1 MNEEQNKA
9 LAQTA
14 KSDTVS
20 GVNAENEES
29 TAHTDAPAREGV
41 QVQANGTDCQQKRQ
55 TGARND
61 DKKGKKRGN
70 STAYS
75 ARTKKRILIVGITVG
90 VLLLALVGFL
100 IANVIASNRPPEFAT
115 VRDRFA
121 TLIEASYELNQVIF
135 GEGLPV
141 YKRFEREIKPYT
153 VTFKEKEEKLLYY
166 LIADD
171 EYGTVVSYEY
181 QIQRMEGK
189 VNQDG
194 IKIYT
199 VYDVQTG
206 EELPAY
212 QKGAARFVQRSLIE
226 REGYIH
232 QEGKYYY
239 YPIENYENPEL
250 VYAEIYSGEEDKN
263 YDYVRFDCKYKSTD
277 DLKSAINS
285 VYSQAYIS
293 YLYEVLFTGTVD
305 LRDEVIQALY
315 IDYQEEDGGISY
327 LMRTNAWWDWR
338 KIPTTV
344 YDLSTMRM
352 DESESNANSVRV
364 VVEGY
369 PEGKENERRE
379 YEIWFA
385 RENSGWY
392 LDSATY

>member
-1 MNEEQNKA
+1 MNEEQNKNPA
-9 LAQTA
+9 ETE
-14 KSDTVS
+14 KSHTVS
-20 GVNAENEES
+20 GVNEENTQNIAPADAPTKKDMQTAENS
-29 TAHTDAPAREGV
+29 
-41 QVQANGTDCQQKRQ
+41 TDCQQKRQ

-61 DKKGKKRGN
+61 DKKEKKRGN
-70 STAYS
+70 PTTYS
-75 ARTKKRILIVGITVG
+75 ARTKKRLLIVGITVG

-100 IANVIASNRPPEFAT
+100 IANAIASNRPPEFAT

-153 VTFKEKEEKLLYY
+153 VTFKGKEEKLLYY
-166 LIADD
+166 LITDD

-189 VNQDG
+189 VNENG

-226 REGYIH
+226 REGYIYS
-232 QEGKYYY
+232 QGKYFY

-285 VYSQAYIS
+285 VYSKAYIS
-293 YLYEVLFTGTVD
+293 YIYEVLFTGTVD

-315 IDYQEEDGGISY
+315 IDYQDEDGGLSY

-364 VVEGY
+364 LVEGY

-385 RENSGWY
+385 RENNGWY